1 MKIILKCSLLLST
14 GKFYPGLD
22 SVKVSDIG
30 LLCGSDCVAEKR
42 ECGSGKMHVPVYTGI
57 KLMTNCHFCFGL
69 TC

>member
-1 MKIILKCSLLLST
+1 MKIILKCSLLLSA
-14 GKFYPGLD
+14 GKCYPGLD

-30 LLCGSDCVAEKR
+30 SDYVAEKR
-42 ECGSGKMHVPVYTGI
+42 VCGSGKMHVPVYTGI